1 MYLSVIFEKAVN
13 VPVTQ
18 SEFNIFRQFLENKSG
33 IVLGDNKQYLVT
45 SRLKKLQDEHGIKS
59 LTELMARIQSQP
71 RGALQEQ
78 VVDAMTTN
86 ETLWFRDAYPF
97 EVMKNKVLPEL
108 LNKQPNQRLRIWS
121 AACSSGQEPYS
132 LSMTI
137 DEYERI
143 NLGSVKFGAQIVAT
157 DLSPTMLQACKA
169 GEYDS
174 LSIARGLS
182 QERLQRYFD
191 KTVEGRWAVKSAIKS
206 RVEFRS
212 LNLLDS
218 YAALGKFDV
227 VFCRNVLIYF
237 SAEAKK
243 DILTRMHATLKTG
256 GYLFLGASEA
266 LNTLPDLY
274 RMVQCSPGII
284 YQAK

>member
-1 MYLSVIFEKAVN
+1 MSVS
-13 VPVTQ
+13 Q
-18 SEFNIFRQFLENKSG
+18 SEFNTFRQFLENKSG

-59 LTELMARIQSQP
+59 LTELMARIQAQP

-78 VVDAMTTN
+78 VIDAMTTN
-86 ETLWFRDAYPF
+86 ETLWFRDTYPF

-108 LNKQPNQRLRIWS
+108 LQKQPNQRLRIWS

-137 DEYERI
+137 DEYERA
-143 NLGSVKFGAQIVAT
+143 NLGQVKFAAQIVAT
-157 DLSPTMLQACKA
+157 DLSPSMLQACKT

-174 LSIARGLS
+174 LAIARGLS
-182 QERLQRYFD
+182 SDRLQRYFD
-191 KTVEGRWAVKSAIKS
+191 KTLTNRWVVKPTIRN
-206 RVEFRS
+206 RVEFRA

-218 YAALGKFDV
+218 YAVMGKFDV

-237 SAEAKK
+237 SAAAKI
-243 DILTRMHATLKTG
+243 DILTRIHATLKPG

-266 LNTLPDLY
+266 LNTLPELY
-274 RMVQCSPGII
+274 SMVQCSPGII

>member
-1 MYLSVIFEKAVN
+1 MSVS
-13 VPVTQ
+13 Q
-18 SEFNIFRQFLENKSG
+18 SEFNAFRQFLEKKSG

-45 SRLKKLQDEHGIKS
+45 SRLKKLLDEHEIKS
-59 LTELMARIQSQP
+59 LTELMSRFQAHSRS
-71 RGALQEQ
+71 ALQDK
-78 VVDAMTTN
+78 VIDAMTTN
-86 ETLWFRDAYPF
+86 ETLWFRDNYPF

-108 LNKQPNQRLRIWS
+108 LQKQPNQRLRIWS

-132 LSMTI
+132 LSMTM
-137 DEYERI
+137 DEYERA
-143 NLGSVKFGAQIVAT
+143 NLGHAKASMQIVAT
-157 DLSPTMLQACKA
+157 DLSPSMLQACKT

-174 LSIARGLS
+174 LAIARGLS

-191 KTVEGRWAVKSAIKS
+191 KTPAGRWAVKSAIKS
-206 RVEFRS
+206 RVEFRA

-218 YAALGKFDV
+218 YAGLGKFDV

-243 DILTRMHATLKTG
+243 DILTRMHATLKPG
-256 GYLFLGASEA
+256 GYIFLGASEA
-266 LNTLPDLY
+266 LNGLPELY
-274 RMVQCSPGII
+274 SMVQCSPGII

>member
-1 MYLSVIFEKAVN
+1 M
-13 VPVTQ
+13 PVTQ
-18 SEFNIFRQFLENKSG
+18 SEFNAFRQFLENKSG

-45 SRLKKLQDEHGIKS
+45 SRLKKLKDEHGIKT
-59 LTELMARIQSQP
+59 LTELMTRMQAQP

-86 ETLWFRDAYPF
+86 ETLWFRDTFPY

-108 LNKQPNQRLRIWS
+108 LQQQPNQRLRIWS

-137 DEYERI
+137 DEYERA
-143 NLGSVKFGAQIVAT
+143 NLGQAKPSVQILAT
-157 DLSPTMLQACKA
+157 DLSPSMLQACRE

-174 LSIARGLS
+174 LAIARGLS
-182 QERLQRYFD
+182 QERLQRYFR
-191 KTVEGRWAVKSAIKS
+191 KTPTGRWVIDPAIKN
-206 RVEFRS
+206 RVEFRL

-227 VFCRNVLIYF
+227 IFCRNVLIYF

-243 DILTRMHATLKTG
+243 DILTRMHASLKPG

-266 LNTLPDLY
+266 LNALPELY
-274 RMVQCSPGII
+274 SMVQCNPGII
-284 YQAK
+284 YQTK

>member
-1 MYLSVIFEKAVN
+1 MSFS
-13 VPVTQ
+13 Q
-18 SEFNIFRQFLENKSG
+18 SEFNIFRQFLEDKSG
-33 IVLGDNKQYLVT
+33 IVLGDNKQYLVS

-59 LTELMARIQSQP
+59 LTELMARIQAQP

-78 VVDAMTTN
+78 VIDAMTTN
-86 ETLWFRDAYPF
+86 ETLWFRDTYPF

-108 LNKQPNQRLRIWS
+108 LHKQLNPRLRIWS

-132 LSMTI
+132 LAMTL
-137 DEYERI
+137 DEYERA
-143 NLGSVKFGAQIVAT
+143 NLGQKISAQIVAT
-157 DLSPTMLQACKA
+157 DLSPSMLQACKVA
-169 GEYDS
+169 EYDS
-174 LSIARGLS
+174 LAMARGLS
-182 QERLQRYFD
+182 SERLQRYFD
-191 KTVEGRWAVKSAIKS
+191 KTPEGRWAVKPMIKN
-206 RVEFRS
+206 RVEFRA

-218 YAALGKFDV
+218 YAGLGKFDV

-243 DILTRMHATLKTG
+243 DILTRIHATLKPG

-266 LNTLPDLY
+266 LNGLPELY
-274 RMVQCSPGII
+274 SMVQCSPGII